1 MPVGRRREPTAYRSS
16 PIEAGDARGP
26 RALMLRADN
35 VVVTDEGTDILP
47 DHPIDLERLALP
59 ARIQAGPPSDDR
71 GRLAVG

>member
-1 MPVGRRREPTAYRSS
+1 
-16 PIEAGDARGP
+16 
-26 RALMLRADN
+26 MLRADN